1 VLLDASRAGRA
12 SRAKEA
18 VWIRNGRIA
27 GVGTLGEVKRRA
39 GRGAEIVDLGGG
51 TLTPGF
57 TDSHIHL
64 VTWIRAL
71 EEPWLEAQDITNAIL
86 FLVSDE
92 ARFLTGAAIP
102 VDAGYLLK

>member
-1 VLLDASRAGRA
+1 VACRVGPLSRRPEPDLVLHGATLLDASRSGRT

-27 GVGTLGEVKRRA
+27 GVGTLGELKRRA

-71 EEPWLEAQDITNAIL
+71 
-86 FLVSDE
+86 
-92 ARFLTGAAIP
+92 
-102 VDAGYLLK
+102 